1 MKRNQ
6 QPEVF
11 RPKSG
16 IELMH
21 AISENRPCEFEGDGA
36 IRAVAYLKAR
46 VEGDCVVSDSDK
58 EGWKLVTPTQAI
70 ASNCRRWLR
79 NQKS

>member
-1 MKRNQ
+1 
-6 QPEVF
+6 
-11 RPKSG
+11 
-16 IELMH
+16 MH

-46 VEGDCVVSDSDK
+46 VEGICEVMDSGR
-58 EGWKLVTPTQAI
+58 EGWKIVIPTQTT

-79 NQKS
+79 NQKA

>member
-36 IRAVAYLKAR
+36 NRAVAYLKAR
-46 VEGDCVVSDSDK
+46 VEGDCNVLDSGR
-58 EGWKLVTPTQAI
+58 EGWQIVIPTQVI

-79 NQKS
+79 NQKA